1 MPRAVSAGQV
11 VELSGLQEVHVWA
24 RMRGVRRVRRI
35 GRSVLECITACLG
48 EKKNVDTRE
57 LNATDTNGAEVTED
71 TVK

>member
-1 MPRAVSAGQV
+1 MSGGQ

-35 GRSVLECITACLG
+35 GRSVLECMTACL
-48 EKKNVDTRE
+48 EKECVDTRE